1 MNGAQLKTILSNG
14 GRVYGT
20 MITLGRN
27 PQWVPVLNNVGLDY
41 VIIDTEHTPRGRSE
55 LGDYLAMMNTSTVV
69 PIVRVPIPS
78 SHYVTMAIDAGSQGV
93 LAPYCETIDEVKE
106 VIAAVKLRPLK
117 GASARQVID
126 NENHISP
133 ETKSYL
139 ERRNQNNVA
148 IIGIESKTAVDNLP
162 NILEVRGIDA
172 IFVGP
177 NDMSISLGVPDGYDS
192 DVYKRTVKLI
202 IDICE
207 QKGVPVLVHHQTPDL
222 SAYWMEQGA
231 RFVLHGTDRRAL
243 AEGFRNDFSKLR
255 QVEQQL
261 NTNKTSDSAPS
272 TLKSQADPEELT
284 I

>member
-231 RFVLHGTDRRAL
+231 RVVLHGTDRRAL

-261 NTNKTSDSAPS
+261 NTNKSSDSAPS